1 MWLMDS
7 RSRLMQLLLW
17 RGLAV
22 ILILMLVGWSYF
34 PTADFVQRQMLASIG
49 VLFVFFAAL
58 QMLAIHLRLKTSAQ
72 FYFQFTT
79 DIILTVILVLA
90 TDGYQSPFILM
101 FGLIIVAAG
110 TQAQVL
116 LVLSIAVT
124 ACMGYL
130 VSIYVFAWWQH
141 LALHVDLTLT
151 LLLQTSVLLLVG
163 GIMAVIARRHGNLS
177 YERSKAV
184 REHKHL
190 QALHT
195 RLMESMQEGVLVLD
209 EQLNVRDSNPAVRH
223 IFQIETDAT
232 VNIHELWH
240 ENHAVLNFLEHAKLE
255 KYRGEWKKNEIEYLV
270 TIGRFPEIHADA
282 CWWLTF
288 VDVSELRSLERN
300 FAEHEKLA
308 AMGRMAAMLAHELRN
323 PMQTISQAVEL
334 VTRVPASHQQDIQRI
349 VGEETKRLNR
359 LVADMLDYTKPLNPK
374 HEVLNPATF
383 IHASIHQIDAE
394 SKYKIGT
401 HIELDEMNVDGDHLR
416 LVLDNLLR
424 NAVLSSPTPASVD
437 ISLKKKQAGW
447 ILTVSD
453 HGEGISEAVK
463 ARMFEPF
470 ASYRDGGTGLGLAT
484 VWQICKANDWE
495 IGVESSSEAT
505 VMSICSSSME
515 S

>member
-34 PTADFVQRQMLASIG
+34 PTADAVQRQMLASIG
-49 VLFVFFAAL
+49 VLFVLFAAL

-72 FYFQFTT
+72 FYFQFAT

-116 LVLSIAVT
+116 LVLSTAVT

-130 VSIYVFAWWQH
+130 TSIYAFAWWQH
-141 LALHVDLTLT
+141 LELPADLALT

-163 GIMAVIARRHGNLS
+163 GIMAVIARRHANLS

-209 EQLNVRDSNPAVRH
+209 EQLNVRDSNPAARY
-223 IFQIETDAT
+223 IFQIESD
-232 VNIHELWH
+232 VNLNIHDIWH
-240 ENHAVLNFLEHAKLE
+240 ANHAALNFLEYANLE
-255 KYRGEWKKNEIEYLV
+255 VYRGEWKKDETEYLV
-270 TIGRFPEIHADA
+270 TIGQFPETHADA
-282 CWWLTF
+282 FWWLTF

-323 PMQTISQAVEL
+323 PLQTISQAVEL
-334 VTRVPASHQQDIQRI
+334 VTRVPAKDQQDIQRI

-359 LVADMLDYTKPLNPK
+359 LVADMLDYTKPLTPQHK
-374 HEVLNPATF
+374 VLNPATF
-383 IHASIHQIDAE
+383 IKSSIDQVDVE
-394 SKYKIGT
+394 SEYQIGT
-401 HIELDEMNVDGDHLR
+401 HIELNEMTVDGDHLR

-424 NAVLSSPTPASVD
+424 NAVLSSPMPASVD
-437 ISLKKKQAGW
+437 ISLKKNKAGW
-447 ILTVSD
+447 MLSVKD
-453 HGEGISEAVK
+453 HGEGIPEAIK

-470 ASYRDGGTGLGLAT
+470 SSYRDGGTGLGLAT
-484 VWQICKANDWE
+484 VWQICKANDWQ
-495 IGVESSSEAT
+495 IDVESSAEAT
-505 VMSICSSSME
+505 VMSISALSME